1 MMARLIDAE
10 KLNAVLQNQA
20 EHLTENGDAVLA
32 ACLIVCQETVERQ
45 PTIEAA
51 PVVHGYWREYNRSAL
66 VSWKNGEPVWVD
78 RVVYY
83 CDGCSFGTIIKHN
96 YCPRC
101 GQKMDGCVSD
111 G

>member
-20 EHLTENGDAVLA
+20 EHLTENGDAILA

-51 PVVHGYWREYNRSAL
+51 PVVHGRWIELPSMAPEYQCSECEQ
-66 VSWKNGEPVWVD
+66 SYEWWEP
-78 RVVYY
+78 
-83 CDGCSFGTIIKHN
+83 SEAH
-96 YCPRC
+96 YCPSC
-101 GQKMDGCVSD
+101 GAVMECGE
-111 G
+111 